1 MRIGIGIGI
10 GIEAEEDTVSE
21 RLYYEDAALLEF
33 DATVVGV
40 TDAEGRPG
48 VLLDRSAFYPTSG
61 GQPFDTGWLGDVRVV
76 EVLEDEQGRVVHLVE
91 RPLESGLAVRGR
103 VDRDRRLDHMQQH
116 TGQHI
121 LSAALDRL
129 SHARTVG
136 FHLGAEVSTVDLDI
150 PLSPEALAAAEAEA
164 NRVVWEDRPVAIR
177 TVSEAEAAALPLRK
191 EPERTGTLRVIEVEG
206 YDFSACG
213 GTHVARTGSIGL
225 IAILSGERL
234 RGGTRVEFVCGGRA
248 LRQLRVYRDAVAG
261 CIRSISVAPADLP
274 AAVARL
280 QAEAKDQ
287 RKATRDLQERLAV
300 FEAGSLAAAADLLPD
315 GTRQVVRAVEAADPG
330 VLKAMA
336 LAICAQPGFR
346 VALFSSSTPRLVLVA
361 RSKDVKTDAA
371 AVLRALFAEFGGKG
385 GGRPD
390 LAQGGGLEGPV
401 ATLLTRAQEALATN

>member
-1 MRIGIGIGI
+1 MRNG
-10 GIEAEEDTVSE
+10 AWPHFEEEPCQTACT
-21 RLYYEDAALLEF
+21 YEDPALLEF
-33 DATVVGV
+33 DATVLVATTV
-40 TDAEGRPG
+40 EGRAG
-48 VLLDRSAFYPTSG
+48 VVLDRSAFYPTSG

-76 EVLEDEQGRVVHLVE
+76 EVLEDEAGQVVHVVE
-91 RPLESGLAVRGR
+91 EPIEAGRAVHGR
-103 VDRDRRLDHMQQH
+103 IDADRRLDHMQQH

-129 SHARTVG
+129 SRARTVG
-136 FHLGAEVSTVDLDI
+136 FHLGADVSTVDLEV
-150 PLSPEALAAAEAEA
+150 PLSHEALAAAETEA

-191 EPERTGTLRVIEVEG
+191 EPERTGTLRIIEVEG

-248 LRQLRVYRDAVAG
+248 LRQMRAYRDAVAG
-261 CIRSISVAPADLP
+261 CIRSVSVAPSDLP
-274 AAVARL
+274 VAIARM

-287 RKATRDLQERLAV
+287 RKAIKDLQERLATY
-300 FEAGSLAAAADLLPD
+300 EAASLAVSADLLPD
-315 GTRQVVRAVEAADPG
+315 GTRRVVRIVEAADPG

-346 VALFSSSTPRLVLVA
+346 VALFSSSTPRLALVA
-361 RSKDVKTDAA
+361 RSKDVKADAS
-371 AVLRALFAEFGGKG
+371 AVLRTLFAAFGGKG

-390 LAQGGGLEGPV
+390 LAQGGGLEGEV
-401 ATLLTRAQEALATN
+401 DALLARAREALATH